1 MGPNEHDEEGPE
13 LTREAPESTTDT
25 PERDIGKL
33 TELRRRLTSIG
44 PGLLLVAA
52 FVGPG
57 TVTTASVAGA
67 TYGYALLWAVV
78 FSVVGTI
85 VLQEMSARLGV
96 VTREGLGE
104 AIRTAFRHPV
114 IKVIVVVLVISS
126 VGIGSSAFQTGN
138 LVGASL
144 GLESLTGI
152 PVYVWAI
159 AVGLGAA
166 ALLGTG
172 AYKVLERVLMV
183 LVGAMAL
190 VFLITAIMIRPSGE
204 GIFQGVFTP
213 SIPTGSIITIMA
225 LIGTTIVLPNLFLH
239 ASAVKEKW
247 PSSTPVRR
255 ALSEARFDSV
265 LSISIGGLIALAIV
279 ITAAGAFFAAGI
291 EITDAGQ
298 MATQLEPLLG
308 VAAGQFFAAG
318 LFAAGLTSTVANPLA
333 SAYAICGILRWKADL
348 RNARFKAVWAIIMV
362 IGTVLAATGTSPVEV
377 IVFAQA
383 VNGVLLPL
391 LAAFLLYVMNRRD
404 LLGEFRNRT
413 LSNVIGSVIV
423 LVITGLGIYAILGAF
438 GVIG

>member
-25 PERDIGKL
+25 PERDTGKL

-104 AIRTAFRHPV
+104 ASRTAFRHPV

-291 EITDAGQ
+291 E
-298 MATQLEPLLG
+298 
-308 VAAGQFFAAG
+308 
-318 LFAAGLTSTVANPLA
+318 
-333 SAYAICGILRWKADL
+333 
-348 RNARFKAVWAIIMV
+348 
-362 IGTVLAATGTSPVEV
+362 
-377 IVFAQA
+377 
-383 VNGVLLPL
+383 
-391 LAAFLLYVMNRRD
+391 
-404 LLGEFRNRT
+404 
-413 LSNVIGSVIV
+413 
-423 LVITGLGIYAILGAF
+423 
-438 GVIG
+438 

>member
-1 MGPNEHDEEGPE
+1 M
-13 LTREAPESTTDT
+13 
-25 PERDIGKL
+25 
-33 TELRRRLTSIG
+33 
-44 PGLLLVAA
+44 
-52 FVGPG
+52 
-57 TVTTASVAGA
+57 
-67 TYGYALLWAVV
+67 
-78 FSVVGTI
+78 
-85 VLQEMSARLGV
+85 
-96 VTREGLGE
+96 
-104 AIRTAFRHPV
+104 
-114 IKVIVVVLVISS
+114 VVLVISS

-318 LFAAGLTSTVANPLA
+318 LFAAGLTSAVANPLA